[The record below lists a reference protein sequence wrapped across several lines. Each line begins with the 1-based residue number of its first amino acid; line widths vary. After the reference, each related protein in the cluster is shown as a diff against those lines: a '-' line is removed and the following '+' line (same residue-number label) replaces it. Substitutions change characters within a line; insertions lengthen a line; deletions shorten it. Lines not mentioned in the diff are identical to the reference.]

1 MKYLVP
7 LYLKVPSTE
16 EKWLSTCWRYPNAIQ
31 VINGKHKVIWKPS
44 HGASHYYNCKHL
56 NSIIL
61 MAIAGP
67 NYECLYADTGT
78 NGRVKDGSV
87 WNKCGFSEAL
97 ETQEL
102 SVPGLRCLPRVVQ
115 IISFVLVGND
125 AVALKTHMIK
135 SYPRQN
141 LTTERRVYNYR
152 HSRERRISENLFSIL
167 ANRWHITIQS
177 CYLSQQLLK
186 VSF

>member
-1 MKYLVP
+1 MIGGNIVISAAERLTVTLRFLATSKTFQSLSFQFSISDQAISYIIKEICNTIMKYLVP

-16 EKWLSTCWRYPNAIQ
+16 DKWLSTYWQYPNAIQ

-44 HGASHYYNCKHL
+44 HGASHYYNCKHS

-78 NGRVKDGSV
+78 NGRVKDGGV
-87 WNKCGFSEAL
+87 WNKCGFLEAL

-102 SVPGLRCLPRVVQ
+102 SVPNPT
-115 IISFVLVGND
+115 
-125 AVALKTHMIK
+125 AVE
-135 SYPRQN
+135 S
-141 LTTERRVYNYR
+141 V
-152 HSRERRISENLFSIL
+152 IL
-167 ANRWHITIQS
+167 ATLALHNI
-177 CYLSQQLLK
+177 CVNDK
-186 VSF
+186 CC